1 MKPVVLIILDGFG
14 ISPET
19 SGNAIADAK
28 KPNFDFI
35 EKNFPFTLVQAS
47 GVLVGIPWGESGN
60 SEVGH
65 IAIGTGQ
72 IWHQPLTRI
81 TLAIQ
86 DGTFFQNSVLK
97 KAAEHAREN
106 KSDWHLVGLL
116 GSGSVHSYIDHL
128 YALLEMGKN
137 ENIEK
142 IWIHL
147 FTDGRDS
154 PPKESA
160 TFIQNLIEKLKWLG
174 VGEIASVTG
183 RSYGMDRNSNWE
195 RTKKAYDLIAN
206 GNGEPTTDFIK
217 AIKKQYSAGITDE
230 FLEPI
235 SLAPLKAHVSGTADD
250 PSALPLT
257 GLADETGKPK
267 CSVKDND
274 VVIFFNFREDRA
286 RQISRAF
293 AKQNFSDFKTKPLKN
308 LFVASLV
315 KYEEGTNAN
324 AVFPP
329 PELKYYLSKI
339 LAENGKTQ
347 FKVAETEKYAHITYF
362 FNGGREEVF
371 EGEERKLIPSL
382 PGATFA
388 KNPQM
393 KAPEIS
399 KEVIKAIKSGL
410 YDFILANF
418 ANADMVGHTGDY
430 EATVKAIEVV
440 DGCIGEI
447 TKTVLENNYA
457 LIITADHGN
466 AEQKINP
473 LTGEAQTEHTTNPVP
488 VYLIMKEL
496 KRENPPQKIAEL
508 KNPNNVKGILQDI
521 SATMLDL
528 MGIPAPADLD
538 GESLLP
544 VLYKE

>member
-14 ISPET
+14 ISSET
-19 SGNAIADAK
+19 KGNAIAEAK

-35 EKNFPFTLVQAS
+35 EKNFPFTLIQAS
-47 GVLVGIPWGESGN
+47 GVPVGIPWGEPGN

-86 DGTFFQNSVLK
+86 DGTFFQNPVLK
-97 KAAEHAREN
+97 KAAEYSREF

-137 ENIEK
+137 ENVGK

-160 TFIQNLIEKLKWLG
+160 IFVQNLQDKIKWLG
-174 VGEIASVTG
+174 IGEIASVIG
-183 RSYGMDRNSNWE
+183 RIYGMDRNQNWDK
-195 RTKKAYDLIAN
+195 TKKAYDLIID
-206 GNGEPTTDFIK
+206 GKGEPAMDFVS

-235 SLAPLKAHVSGTADD
+235 SLTGADGAPKGI
-250 PSALPLT
+250 
-257 GLADETGKPK
+257 
-267 CSVKDND
+267 VKDND
-274 VVIFFNFREDRA
+274 VIIFFNFREDRA

-293 AKQNFSDFKTKPLKN
+293 SKPDFNEFKTKPLKN
-308 LFVASLV
+308 LFAATLV
-315 KYEEGTNAN
+315 KYESGTNAETI
-324 AVFPP
+324 FPP

-339 LAENGKTQ
+339 LSENGKTQ
-347 FKVAETEKYAHITYF
+347 FKTAETEKYAHITYF

-371 EGEERKLIPSL
+371 DGEERKLIPSL

-393 KAPEIS
+393 KADEIS
-399 KEVIKAIKSGL
+399 DEVVKAIKAGA

-418 ANADMVGHTGDY
+418 ANADMVGHSGDY
-430 EATVKAIEVV
+430 EATIKAVEAV
-440 DGCIGEI
+440 DECVGKIMNAS
-447 TKTVLENNYA
+447 LESKSA
-457 LIITADHGN
+457 LIITSDHGN
-466 AEQKINP
+466 AEQKINT
-473 LTGEAQTEHTTNPVP
+473 LTGEILTEHTSNPVP
-488 VYLIMKEL
+488 VYLIMDEL
-496 KRENPPQKIAEL
+496 KKEKTPKKIAEL
-508 KNPNNVKGILQDI
+508 KNPNNIKGILQDI
-521 SATMLDL
+521 SATVLDL
-528 MGIPAPADLD
+528 MGIPAPEDLD

-544 VLYKE
+544 VLYRQ

>member
-1 MKPVVLIILDGFG
+1 MKSVVLLILDGFG
-14 ISPET
+14 ISSET
-19 SGNAIADAK
+19 SGNAIAGAK
-28 KPNFDFI
+28 KPYFDFI

-47 GVLVGIPWGESGN
+47 GVLVGIPWGEPGN

-86 DGTFFQNSVLK
+86 DGTFFQNPVLK
-97 KAAEHAREN
+97 KAAEHSREF

-137 ENIEK
+137 ENIGK

-160 TFIQNLIEKLKWLG
+160 TFIQNLTDRLKWLG
-174 VGEIASVTG
+174 AGEIATVIG
-183 RSYGMDRNSNWE
+183 RAYGMDRNSNWE
-195 RTKKAYDLIAN
+195 KTKKAYDLITE
-206 GNGEPTTDFIK
+206 GKGEPAADFVS

-235 SLAPLKAHVSGTADD
+235 FLAPLKARAFGMADASGV
-250 PSALPLT
+250 LPLT
-257 GLADETGKPK
+257 GLADENGKPK
-267 CSVKDND
+267 CAIKDND
-274 VVIFFNFREDRA
+274 AVIFFNFREDRA

-293 AKQNFSDFKTKPLKN
+293 AKPDFAEFKTKPIKN
-308 LFVASLV
+308 LFTATLV
-315 KYEEGTNAN
+315 EYEKETNAK
-324 AVFPP
+324 AIFPP
-329 PELKYYLSKI
+329 PQLKYYLSKI

-347 FKVAETEKYAHITYF
+347 FKTAETEKYAHITYF
-362 FNGGREEVF
+362 FNGGREEIF
-371 EGEERKLIPSL
+371 EGEERKLIPSI
-382 PGATFA
+382 PGGDFS
-388 KNPQM
+388 
-393 KAPEIS
+393 KAPEMKACEITT
-399 KEVIKAIKSGL
+399 ELVGAIKSGT
-410 YDFILANF
+410 YDFMLANF
-418 ANADMVGHTGDY
+418 ANPDMVGHTGDY
-430 EATVKAIEVV
+430 NATVKAIEVV
-440 DGCIGEI
+440 DESVGEI
-447 TKTVLENNYA
+447 MKAALENNCA

-473 LTGEAQTEHTTNPVP
+473 LTGEYQTEHTSNPVP
-488 VYLIMKEL
+488 VYLIMNEL
-496 KRENPPQKIAEL
+496 KREKTSSKIAEL
-508 KNPNNVKGILQDI
+508 KNPDNVKGILQDV
-521 SATMLDL
+521 SATILDL
-528 MGIPAPADLD
+528 MEIPAPADLD

-544 VLYKE
+544 ILYKQ